1 MRQKDE
7 LTYETKREKKMKLKH
22 IIRLALVLLLCTAFS
37 ACEKSGETAVTEISD
52 TIEENVIDDPHIVA
66 DDEMTAV
73 DVEDIYHHTFDSI
86 EAVEIF
92 LDNSE
97 SNNIIFPDTVSDG
110 KEIVSIAGS
119 SVTNAVKIEF
129 PQTLR
134 YINAYA
140 FENNTNLQEM
150 LMKDWVYYI
159 GVGSFKNCTAL
170 KEIKTE
176 YPFAPFKVDNEAF
189 RGCTALERT
198 DLPARNFGDYVF
210 ADCTSL
216 KSAYVT
222 NDTGKGHFSG
232 CTALEEVSFRWSAY
246 SIGSLTFENCTSLK
260 EISLPISIDGI
271 GSRVFKN
278 CTSLETV
285 KFAIMPEYFGESVFE
300 GCTSLKTVY
309 LSDDWKHDAV
319 DLFKECTSLEKVIY
333 QENEYT
339 AEEFFKGTIYGREK
353 YNKRI
358 VVDTD
363 RTLVLR
369 AYGDEPYYCC
379 DDGLEFRSKAFSWGI
394 KDYTGTENE
403 YVLPAKINSME
414 VTHIGSDFS
423 GAEMKTLYI
432 PDTVTKIDGGA
443 FGNCRNLENI
453 CISDKNKNFIITDNL
468 VLSGDGKRVISYYGN
483 KSEVIIPDGV
493 TEIDRQAFMFTDI
506 TSVKLPEGLE
516 IIGDE
521 AFLGCSALSDVRFPD
536 TLAVIGKNAFERCE
550 NLTEISLKSDGKLQI
565 MDYAFEGC
573 SGIKK
578 IYLENIDL
586 ICERAFNCG
595 NAEEITIK
603 GSLGQLEFK
612 AFGYSADKSIT
623 LPDDFGGFKH
633 SGTDFSNVTYCYKGE
648 EHSESV
654 LAAVLAA
661 PELAEDF
668 DIWMNELGK
677 IVILNYKGSD
687 TVVDLRKYKT
697 EVPITELS
705 YSVFKDNDKITSVI
719 LCDSVLTIGGQAFAD
734 CPSLESVTLSKE
746 LRSMDFRQFET
757 CENLKEIIIPEE
769 NNNYVYKDGMFFSKN
784 LKTLYYVMGDYTEFT
799 IPETVEDIDSDAFCR
814 LVNLK
819 KLVVTKSV
827 KELPNGIFTYYY
839 NYYDPENYYYPEE
852 LPVEEIVIEGNTYM
866 GNDIYVPDSC
876 KKITISEENEYYTVV
891 DDVLFSKDMKTLYW
905 CPDTKTEYI
914 VPDGVEY
921 IGDRA
926 FWGNEKLKNIT
937 FPDSLVNIGSSA
949 FGWTSLEEVIF
960 PENLRDI
967 DAYAFY
973 NCKSLIKVEFN
984 ENLEVI
990 GFGAFYNCPLTGV
1003 VTIPDSVE
1011 YVTMIFLGDP
1021 DSGAEFIIPEYS
1033 FSYRGNTYTAEEIM
1047 EYEGFVWNDDT
1058 LYE

>member
-1 MRQKDE
+1 
-7 LTYETKREKKMKLKH
+7 MKAKH
-22 IIRLALVLLLCTAFS
+22 TIGLALALLLCTVFS
-37 ACEKSGETAVTEISD
+37 ACEKSEETAVTEE
-52 TIEENVIDDPHIVA
+52 TLVEEIVIDEPHIVA
-66 DDEMTAV
+66 DDEMTA
-73 DVEDIYHHTFDSI
+73 DDIDYVAHHTFDRTK
-86 EAVEIF
+86 AVEIF
-92 LDNSE
+92 LNNSE

-110 KEIVSIAGS
+110 KQIVSIAGS
-119 SVTNAVKIEF
+119 SVTDVAKIEF
-129 PQTLR
+129 PEPLLN
-134 YINAYA
+134 IGSYA
-140 FENNTNLQEM
+140 FENCTLLEEIS
-150 LMKDWVYYI
+150 MKKRTYYI
-159 GVGSFKNCTAL
+159 NEGAFRNCTSL
-170 KEIKTE
+170 KEINTE
-176 YPFAPFKVDNEAF
+176 YSFAPIKIDDEAF
-189 RGCTALERT
+189 RGCTSLEST
-198 DLPARNFGDYVF
+198 DIIAMNFGDYVF
-210 ADCTSL
+210 ADCISL

-222 NDTGKGHFSG
+222 NNTGTGHFSG
-232 CTALEEVSFRWSAY
+232 CTALEEVSFRTSTKII
-246 SIGSLTFENCTSLK
+246 SSLTFENCTSLK
-260 EISLPISIDGI
+260 EISLSISIDGI
-271 GSRVFKN
+271 GNGVFKN

-285 KFAIMPEYFGESVFE
+285 KFGIMPEYFGESVFE
-300 GCTSLKTVY
+300 GCASLKTVY

-319 DLFKECTSLEKVIY
+319 DLFKDCTSLEKVIY

-358 VVDTD
+358 AVDTD

-394 KDYTGTENE
+394 KEYNGKENE
-403 YVLPAKINSME
+403 YVIPSKINSME

-432 PDTVTKIDGGA
+432 PDSVTAIDGGA
-443 FGNCRNLENI
+443 FANCRNLENI
-453 CISDKNKNFIITDNL
+453 YISDKNKNFIITDNL
-468 VLSGDGKRVISYYGN
+468 VLSADGKRVISYYGN

-493 TEIDRQAFMFTDI
+493 MEIDKQAFMFADI
-506 TSVKLPEGLE
+506 TSVKLPDNLE
-516 IIGDE
+516 IIGDK
-521 AFLGCSALSDVRFPD
+521 AFLGCSSLLSVQFPD
-536 TLAVIGKNAFERCE
+536 ALTVIGKNAFQRCE

-586 ICERAFNCG
+586 ICEGAFHYFND
-595 NAEEITIK
+595 AEITIN
-603 GSLGQLEFK
+603 GSLGKLECN
-612 AFGYSADKSIT
+612 AFTRGFSIESVAAIT

-633 SGTDFSNVTYCYKGE
+633 SGTDFSNVTYCYKGKE
-648 EHSESV
+648 YSESV
-654 LAAVLAA
+654 LAAVLTA

-668 DIWMNELGK
+668 DIQMNKLGK
-677 IVILNYKGSD
+677 IVIVSYKGSD

-697 EVPITELS
+697 EVSITELD
-705 YSVFKDNDKITSVI
+705 YSVFKENDKITSVI
-719 LCDSVLTIGGQAFAD
+719 LCDSVLTVGRQAFVG
-734 CPSLESVTLSKE
+734 CSSLESVTLSKE
-746 LRSMDFRQFET
+746 LRGIDFSQFGT
-757 CENLKEIIIPEE
+757 CENLKEVIIPEE
-769 NNNYVYKDGMFFSKN
+769 NKNYVYKDGMFFSKN
-784 LKTLYYVMGDYTEFT
+784 LKTLYFVLGDYTEFT
-799 IPETVEDIDSDAFCR
+799 IPEAVENIDSDAFCG

-827 KELPNGIFTYYY
+827 KELPSDIFFYYY
-839 NYYDPENYYYPEE
+839 NYYDPENHYYPEE
-852 LPVEEIVIEGNTYM
+852 LPFEEIVIEGNTLL
-866 GNDIYVPDSC
+866 GNGSIPDSC

-891 DDVLFSKDMKTLYW
+891 DEVLFSKEMTTLYW
-905 CPDTKTEYI
+905 CPDTKMQYT
-914 VPDGVEY
+914 VPDGV
-921 IGDRA
+921 IHIKDRA

-937 FPDSLVNIGSSA
+937 FSDSLVYIGSSA

-967 DAYAFY
+967 EAYAFY
-973 NCKSLIKVEFN
+973 NCKTLSKVEFN

-1033 FSYRGNTYTAEEIM
+1033 FSYRGNTYTVEEIM

-1058 LYE
+1058 E